1 LLSAILGTFVVKS
14 TRTNIEYKE
23 IEIEYNAIMFTLNQI
38 DEAHASVKSGADF
51 PKFAHD
57 IRELGVTKYDAYVT
71 DGHAEYF
78 GTDGFTLI
86 WPAHHPVYTIA
97 ETSDADTFAE
107 RLKAHQRGETDY
119 FQFSQ
124 DAANAGVEK
133 WTVDTEAMTCIYY
146 DKTGKVMLE
155 EEIPRV

>member
-1 LLSAILGTFVVKS
+1 MGTFVVKS
-14 TRTNIEYKE
+14 TEENIEYKE
-23 IEIEYNAIMFTLNQI
+23 IEIEYNAPMFTLDQI
-38 DEAHASVKSGADF
+38 NEAHASVKSGADF

-78 GTDGFTLI
+78 GADGFTLI
-86 WPAHHPVYTIA
+86 WPAHHPVYPIA
-97 ETSDADTFAE
+97 ETSDAHSFAE

-133 WTVDTEAMTCIYY
+133 WTVDTEAMTCTYY
-146 DKTGKVMLE
+146 DTAGNVMLE
-155 EEIPRV
+155 EHVPALKSVN

>member
-1 LLSAILGTFVVKS
+1 
-14 TRTNIEYKE
+14 
-23 IEIEYNAIMFTLNQI
+23 MFTLNQI

-86 WPAHHPVYTIA
+86 
-97 ETSDADTFAE
+97 
-107 RLKAHQRGETDY
+107 
-119 FQFSQ
+119 
-124 DAANAGVEK
+124 
-133 WTVDTEAMTCIYY
+133 
-146 DKTGKVMLE
+146 
-155 EEIPRV
+155 